1 MREPAVNRDDV
12 KLLFEVLFDI
22 KGLLA
27 RIVEFIEGVRTV
39 EKKRKK
45 LTNREWWEKWGPRFE
60 ETDRKLLER
69 IAYHEKK
76 IAEEKAARGENAS

>member
-1 MREPAVNRDDV
+1 M
-12 KLLFEVLFDI
+12 
-22 KGLLA
+22 
-27 RIVEFIEGVRTV
+27 

-76 IAEEKAARGENAS
+76 IDEEKAARGENAS